1 MPARAAAGR
10 HHRTAVVV
18 FTRDLRLHDNPALA
32 AACRSNEAVVPL
44 FVLDEGLLASPNM
57 GQNRLRY
64 LAGALAD
71 LDRSLQGRGAGL
83 VVRLGDFASEVL
95 AVATDAGATAIHV
108 ADDVSGYARRRL
120 ARIEDGARRMGI
132 AVHRHPGVAV
142 VEPGT
147 LLPTG
152 GGDHFKVFTPY
163 WRRWAAASWR
173 EPEAAPRQV
182 PSLQGGPA
190 GMAMDDAVALL
201 TGRPPGARR
210 RGRGAGP
217 QGPGGFGVPGTL
229 SPSLAVEPGESAARR
244 QLQSWI
250 RGHLE
255 AYEHTR
261 DDLAAAAT
269 SQLSA
274 HLHFGA
280 ISPLEVALA
289 ARRHA
294 QSPGPSAFVRQLCW
308 RDFYLQILAAR
319 PGAAWQDYRPARS
332 RWSSDPEL
340 FEAWR
345 EGRTGYPVVDAAMRQ
360 LREEGF
366 VHNRGR
372 MIAASYLTKDLGID
386 WRLGARHFLRWLVDA
401 DLANNNL
408 NWQWTAGTGTG
419 TNPLRVLNPVVQGR
433 RHDRTG
439 AYVRRYVGELAGVT
453 WNVVHDLDPAARHRL
468 GYPRPVVEHGTVRA
482 HGVRRPVPPA
492 APPLKEDER

>member
-1 MPARAAAGR
+1 
-10 HHRTAVVV
+10 VVV
-18 FTRDLRLHDNPALA
+18 FTRDLRIHDNAALA
-32 AACRSNEAVVPL
+32 AACRSYEGVVPL
-44 FVLDEGLLASPNM
+44 FVLDERLLAGPTM
-57 GQNRLRY
+57 GQNRLSY

-71 LDRSLQGRGAGL
+71 LDRSLRGRGAGL
-83 VVRLGDFASEVL
+83 VVRLGDWAGEVL
-95 AVATDAGATAIHV
+95 AVAAGAGATAIHV
-108 ADDVSGYARRRL
+108 ADDVSGYAQRRL
-120 ARIEDGARRMGI
+120 ARLEDGAGPFGI
-132 AVHRHPGVAV
+132 AVRRHPGVAV
-142 VEPGT
+142 VEPGA

-163 WRRWAAASWR
+163 WRHWAAASWR
-173 EPEAAPRQV
+173 EPEAAPQRV
-182 PSLQGGPA
+182 PSPVGGPA
-190 GMAMDDAVALL
+190 GMAMDEVVALL
-201 TGRPPGARR
+201 EGRPRGARR
-210 RGRGAGP
+210 RDRGAGP
-217 QGPGGFGVPGTL
+217 RGPGGFGIPGTL
-229 SPSLAVEPGESAARR
+229 SPALAVEPGESGARR
-244 QLQSWI
+244 QLGSWI
-250 RGHLE
+250 SRHLE
-255 AYEHTR
+255 AYEHIR

-294 QSPGPSAFVRQLCW
+294 QSPGASAFVRQLCW

-319 PGAAWQDYRPARS
+319 PDAAWEDYRPARS
-332 RWSSDPEL
+332 RWSRDPEL
-340 FEAWR
+340 FEAWC

-366 VHNRGR
+366 IHNRGR

-419 TNPLRVLNPVVQGR
+419 TNPLRVLNPVVQGQ

-468 GYPRPVVEHGTVRA
+468 GYPRPIVEHATARA
-482 HGVRRPVPPA
+482 HRARRPATVP
-492 APPLKEDER
+492 APPVRGGRSDLVL